1 MRALVFDFG
10 GTLDTNG
17 VHWSEKFYE
26 AYERA
31 GVCVSKRVFEA
42 AYRAAES
49 RMGNGLL
56 RAEDGLRPTLH
67 LQVSLQFEALT
78 GQGALSAGDLN
89 IALAY
94 RIADGCYDDVRRTIS
109 DALPLLNEWA
119 SRCPLGLVSNF
130 YGNLHTVCREL
141 NIAPLFGAIIDSA
154 SVGVR
159 KPDPAIF
166 RLTCE
171 ALRIPPGD
179 TVVVGDSYSRD
190 IVPAKTL
197 GCHTVWL
204 HGRSWDTQVDTSQA
218 DFVIHSMCELQPQ
231 LFERAL
237 Q

>member
-1 MRALVFDFG
+1 VRALVFDFG

-31 GVCVSKRVFEA
+31 GVYVSKLAFED

-49 RMGNGLL
+49 RIGDRMLK
-56 RAEDGLRPTLH
+56 AEDGLRPTLR

-78 GQGALSAGDLN
+78 VQGALSAGDLH
-89 IALAY
+89 LARAH
-94 RIADGCYDDVRRTIS
+94 RIADGCYDDVRRTIC
-109 DALPLLNEWA
+109 DALPLLREWA
-119 SRCPLGLVSNF
+119 SRCPLSLVSNF
-130 YGNLHTVCREL
+130 YGNLHCVCREL

-166 RLTCE
+166 RLACE
-171 ALRIPPGD
+171 ALRIPPED
-179 TVVVGDSYSRD
+179 TVVVGDSYTRD

-197 GCHTVWL
+197 GCRTVWL
-204 HGRSWDTQVDTSQA
+204 HGKSWDAQVDTSQA
-218 DFVIHSMCELQPQ
+218 DFVIHSVHELQPQ
-231 LFERAL
+231 LFERAI